1 MPTPSQLNSLLN
13 KYMYHDNVTVCRQ
26 INAVDD
32 EGADDYT
39 VQEIYVNIPCK
50 LYQSGKPFTAKNTD
64 RQVDVITDLKL
75 FLPPQYDVLPN
86 DILKISRNEQEILL
100 NVVKSF
106 KYKSHQ
112 EVTVKRKDEAR

>member
-1 MPTPSQLNSLLN
+1 MPTPSQLNSLLS

-39 VQEIYVNIPCK
+39 VQEIYSDIPCK
-50 LYQSGKPFTAKNTD
+50 LYQSGKPFTVQNTD
-64 RQVDVITDLKL
+64 RQVDITCDLKL
-75 FLPPQYDVLPN
+75 FLPPQYDILPN
-86 DILKISRNEQEILL
+86 DILKISRNGQNILL
-100 NVVKSF
+100 NAVKSF
-106 KYKSHQ
+106 RYKSHQ

>member
-1 MPTPSQLNSLLN
+1 MPIPSQLNNLLS

-26 INAVDD
+26 TNTIDD
-32 EGADDYT
+32 EGADDYA
-39 VQEIYVNIPCK
+39 VQEIYSDIPCK
-50 LYQSGKPFTAKNTD
+50 LYQSGKPFTVQNTD
-64 RQVDVITDLKL
+64 RQVDIITDLKL

-86 DILKISRNEQEILL
+86 DILKISRNGQEFLL

-112 EVTVKRKDEAR
+112 EVTVKRNDEAR

>member
-1 MPTPSQLNSLLN
+1 MPTPSQLNSLLS

-75 FLPPQYDVLPN
+75 FLPPQYDILPN
-86 DILKISRNEQEILL
+86 DILKISHNGQDILL

>member
-1 MPTPSQLNSLLN
+1 MPTPSQLNSLLS

-86 DILKISRNEQEILL
+86 DILKISRNGQNILL
-100 NVVKSF
+100 NAVKSF

-112 EVTVKRKDEAR
+112 EVMVKRKDEAR

>member
-1 MPTPSQLNSLLN
+1 MPTPSQLNSLLS

-75 FLPPQYDVLPN
+75 FLPP
-86 DILKISRNEQEILL
+86 
-100 NVVKSF
+100 
-106 KYKSHQ
+106 
-112 EVTVKRKDEAR
+112 

>member
-1 MPTPSQLNSLLN
+1 MPTPSQLNSLLS

-64 RQVDVITDLKL
+64 CIKAVNLLQ
-75 FLPPQYDVLPN
+75 
-86 DILKISRNEQEILL
+86 LKIQTDR
-100 NVVKSF
+100 
-106 KYKSHQ
+106 
-112 EVTVKRKDEAR
+112 

>member
-13 KYMYHDNVTVCRQ
+13 KFMYHDKVNVYRQ
-26 INAVDD
+26 CSIIDD
-32 EGADDYT
+32 EGADDYSIK
-39 VQEIYVNIPCK
+39 EIYSQIPCK
-50 LYQSGKPFTAKNTD
+50 LSQDGKAFTAQNTD
-64 RQVDVITDLKL
+64 RQVDIIIDLKL
-75 FLPPQYDVLPN
+75 FLSSQYDILPN
-86 DILKISRNEQEILL
+86 DVLKISRNGQEILL

>member
-1 MPTPSQLNSLLN
+1 MPTPSQLNGLLT
-13 KYMYHDNVTVCRQ
+13 KYMYQDKATVCRQ
-26 INAVDD
+26 INAVDE
-32 EGADDYT
+32 EGADDYA
-39 VQEIYVNIPCK
+39 VQEIYSDIPCK

-112 EVTVKRKDEAR
+112 EVTVKRKDESR